1 MFYNQNEIYTSPITS
16 KSNEDLDYE
25 FEGFTEKD
33 YFPDN
38 EKQNIKNVENDDVF
52 YDCYIR
58 LK

>member
-38 EKQNIKNVENDDVF
+38 EKQNIKNVEINLF
-52 YDCYIR
+52 AYFIT
-58 LK
+58 LWFL

>member
-16 KSNEDLDYE
+16 KSNKELDYE

-38 EKQNIKNVENDDVF
+38 EKQNIKNVEINLF
-52 YDCYIR
+52 AYFIT
-58 LK
+58 L